1 MNAKIMIFENVL
13 AFAVLVAIIYYLKL
27 KNVFSES
34 DGSVFSKLLI
44 DIALPGVIFYQ
55 LASNKINPEQLKLIA
70 IIFFTGVVIIF
81 LAFFICKLMKW
92 DRQTTGAF
100 IITSSFGSSAL
111 IGYPLVQMTFPNNPE
126 AMTDAILISEL
137 GVGLPIFILAPFISI
152 WFGHRDKYELH
163 FMKLVLKYLKSPVFI
178 MLLAGVILSKFNL
191 DFDGYYLT
199 PVKSIMMVLNNGLG
213 ILSCVVLGIYLKPKS
228 LKGLYLLIIISA
240 VLQMGIQP
248 LFTSIQADI
257 IGVTNIQKS
266 ILVFISSMPAAI
278 LGPVFAARYDCA
290 PDVASSLAY
299 THIIIAMVS
308 IPFVN
313 FIL

>member
-1 MNAKIMIFENVL
+1 MDAKILIFENVL

-27 KNVFSES
+27 KNIFTES
-34 DGSVFSKLLI
+34 DGSVFSKLLV
-44 DIALPGVIFYQ
+44 DVVLPGVIFYQ
-55 LASNKINPEQLKLIA
+55 LASNRVSTEQAVLIA
-70 IIFFTGVVIIF
+70 IMFFTGMLIIF
-81 LAFFICKLMKW
+81 LAFFICKLLKW

-111 IGYPLVQMTFPNNPE
+111 LGYPLIQMTFPNNPE

-137 GVGLPIFILAPFISI
+137 GVGLPIFVLAPFISI
-152 WFGHRDKYELH
+152 WFGHNDKHEIH
-163 FMKLVLKYLKSPVFI
+163 FLNLLLKYLKSPVFI
-178 MLLAGVILSKFNL
+178 LLIAGLILSMFHL
-191 DFDGYYLT
+191 DFDSYYLT
-199 PVKSIMMVLNNGLG
+199 PIKSLMLVLNNGLG
-213 ILSCVVLGIYLKPKS
+213 ILSCMVLGIYLKPRS
-228 LKGLYLLIIISA
+228 LRGIFLLIVISA

-248 LFTSIQADI
+248 LLTSVQADI
-257 IGVTNIQKS
+257 FGVTDIQKR

-278 LGPVFAARYDCA
+278 LGPVFAARYNCA

-308 IPFVN
+308 IPLMN